1 MNENLPSKNLFCNVS
16 SLINSTKTNIVNT
29 INSELVMLNYN
40 IGKTIKIEILKENR
54 AEYGDKVINEL
65 SKDLVSEYGRGYS
78 KSNLL
83 RMVQFY
89 DIFNDERIVATVSR
103 QLTWSHIREII
114 KLKDELKREFYI
126 QMSVMEHWSVRTLRK
141 RIDSALYERTILS
154 KKPDETIKHDLEL
167 LKNEKIMSTDMF
179 FRDPYVLDF
188 LELKDTYSEKDL
200 ENAILSELERF
211 ILEFGSDFAFLSR
224 QKRITIDDEDYY
236 IDLLFYHRRLRRLVA
251 IELKL
256 NKFKPQH
263 KSQMELYLR
272 WLDKYEKNEGEE
284 SPLGIILCAEKS
296 DETIELLE
304 LDKSGIHVGQY
315 LTELPPKEVFEK
327 KLIET
332 IKKVKEKNL
341 PKE

>member
-65 SKDLVSEYGRGYS
+65 SKDLVNEYGRGYS

-236 IDLLFYHRRLRRLVA
+236 IDLLFYHRRLRRLIA

-315 LTELPPKEVFEK
+315 LTELPPKEIFEK